1 MDTENSMTP
10 SLRYQTRFKTDG
22 FVADSAQ
29 QAALTQLDQLQA
41 QLLQDRRLRSRP
53 VPQGLYLWGPVGRGK
68 TLLMDLFHASLPAGV
83 ALRLHFH
90 RFMAMVHRELARE
103 SGKSEPLQLIARR
116 LAREHRVLCF
126 DELQVSD
133 IGDAMLL
140 GRLFDALLR
149 QGVVLIATSNLPP
162 SDLYRDGLQ
171 RDRFLPAIRLLEQH
185 TRVYSLDGGQDHRR
199 HAPAVAEVV
208 LPAPAETELARHFA
222 RVSQL
227 ASAGAAS
234 NDTNCIQLCK
244 RPIPVRKQGHGVV
257 WLNFEALCLGPRS
270 SLDYIELARRFHT
283 VLLSDVPVFRGPIQ
297 EGIKARGTEDGSFTP
312 TSTGNRQ
319 VRWSPMDDP
328 ARRFISLIDELYD
341 RNVKLYLSVQAPLEA
356 LYAQGQLEFEFRRT
370 LSRLIEMQSGSY
382 LARPHQP

>member
-1 MDTENSMTP
+1 MTP
-10 SLRYQTRFKTDG
+10 SLRYQTRVKTDD
-22 FVADSAQ
+22 FVADAAQ
-29 QAALTQLDQLQA
+29 QAALTHLDQLQA
-41 QLLQDRRLRSRP
+41 ELLQSRRLRRAP
-53 VPQGLYLWGPVGRGK
+53 ALKGLYLWGPVGRGK

-90 RFMAMVHRELARE
+90 RFMARVHRELALE
-103 SGKSEPLQLIARR
+103 SGKPDPLQLIARR
-116 LAREHRVLCF
+116 LARQHRVLCF

-149 QGVVLIATSNLPP
+149 QDVVLIATSNLPP

-171 RDRFLPAIRLLEQH
+171 RDRFVPAIRLLEQH
-185 TRVYSLDGGQDHRR
+185 TRVHSLDGGQDHRR
-199 HAPAVAEVV
+199 HAAAVAEVV
-208 LPAPAETELARHFA
+208 LQAPAERQLARRFA
-222 RVSQL
+222 FISKIAVIE
-227 ASAGAAS
+227 AATQGT
-234 NDTNCIQLCK
+234 DCIQLCK
-244 RPIPVRKQGHGVV
+244 RPVPVHKQGNGVV
-257 WLNFEALCLGPRS
+257 WLSFEALCLGPRS
-270 SLDYIELARRFHT
+270 SLDYIELAQRFHT
-283 VLLSDVPVFRGPIQ
+283 VLLSDVPVFRGPIL

-328 ARRFISLIDELYD
+328 ARRFIGLIDELYD